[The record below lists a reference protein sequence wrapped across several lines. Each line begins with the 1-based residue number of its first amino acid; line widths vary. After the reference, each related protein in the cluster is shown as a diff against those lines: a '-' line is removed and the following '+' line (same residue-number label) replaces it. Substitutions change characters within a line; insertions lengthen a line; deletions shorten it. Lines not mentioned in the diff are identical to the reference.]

1 MFADFIY
8 KWLDNALDYGISENE
23 FWNMT
28 LSELTR
34 AIESKKRVDKVRL
47 QEKANFDYILAN
59 LIGKSISRIYS
70 SSNKMPDISEVY
82 PTLFDSKEIEE
93 KKQENKNKLSALR
106 FKQFADSFNSKFKKS
121 QIYEEV

>member
-8 KWLDNALDYGISENE
+8 KWLDNALDYGISEND

-34 AIESKKRVDKVRL
+34 AIESKKRIDKARL

-82 PTLFDSKEIEE
+82 PTLFDSKEVEE
-93 KKQENKNKLSALR
+93 KKQEKRDELSALR

-121 QIYEEV
+121 

>member
-82 PTLFDSKEIEE
+82 PTLFDSKEEINLTPQQRNIGFMFQ
-93 KKQENKNKLSALR
+93 KKLK
-106 FKQFADSFNSKFKKS
+106 KKS
-121 QIYEEV
+121 KKIKINYQH

>member
-1 MFADFIY
+1 MFADYIY
-8 KWLDNALDYGISENE
+8 KWLDNALDYGISEND

-28 LSELTR
+28 MAELER
-34 AIESKKRVDKVRL
+34 AIESKKRVDKLRL
-47 QEKANFDYILAN
+47 QEKATFDYTLAN

-82 PTLFDSKEIEE
+82 PSLFNSEEIEE
-93 KKQENKNKLSALR
+93 RKQEKKDKLSVLR

-121 QIYEEV
+121 

>member
-8 KWLDNALDYGISENE
+8 KWLDNALDYGISEND

-34 AIESKKRVDKVRL
+34 AIESKKRIDKARL
-47 QEKANFDYILAN
+47 QEKATFDYTLAN

-121 QIYEEV
+121 